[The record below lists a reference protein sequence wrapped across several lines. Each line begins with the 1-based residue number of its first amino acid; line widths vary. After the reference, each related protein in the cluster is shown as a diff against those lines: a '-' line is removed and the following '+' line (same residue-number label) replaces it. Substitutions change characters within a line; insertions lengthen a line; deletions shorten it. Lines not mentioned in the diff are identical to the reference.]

1 MSTPQPWLEQLIA
14 WATPPAT
21 KEDLLAARKDFFSRS
36 GEVFDDD
43 KQLEQ
48 RMAAFLE
55 FYVCDRIAPHFGA
68 TPARARY
75 LEALQGETPEQAA
88 GWRAFT
94 ETNHGLFE
102 VRRLRPVEIRL
113 RGLFS
118 GIDFEVSERR
128 HLVGIEVGD
137 VLECRLVPFGG
148 LLHFSPS
155 WCFHPHEAAKRIKA
169 EAKRLR
175 KAGQG
180 DEAAFI
186 ADCAT
191 RSLKADRYRQIAV
204 EKIYDFSSRL
214 F

>member
-14 WATPPAT
+14 WATPEAT
-21 KEDLLAARKDFFSRS
+21 KDDLLAARKDFFARS

-48 RMAAFLE
+48 RMASFLE
-55 FYVCDRIAPHFGA
+55 FYVCDRVAPHHGA

-75 LEALQGETPEQAA
+75 LEALKAEAPERAA
-88 GWRAFT
+88 AWRAFT

-102 VRRLRPVEIRL
+102 VRRIKPTEVRL

-128 HLVGIEVGD
+128 QLAGINPGD
-137 VLECRLVPFGG
+137 VLESRLVPFGG
-148 LLHFSPS
+148 LLHFSPT
-155 WCFHPHEAAKRIKA
+155 WCFHPHEAAKRIKL
-169 EAKRLR
+169 EARRLV
-175 KAGQG
+175 KAGTV
-180 DEAAFI
+180 DEAAFA
-186 ADCAT
+186 ADCAQ

-204 EKIYDFSSRL
+204 EKIYDFSSKL